1 MLLDFLCA
9 VMIRKRLILVY
20 CFLSP
25 LISNAQ
31 SLNREIENLKK
42 DPALKH
48 ATWSIYVLN
57 STTDSVVADYNAN
70 TSVVPASTMKI
81 VTTSAALGML
91 GSDYVFK
98 TQLQYDGVFDSIK
111 GILKGNL
118 YIVGGGDPTLE
129 SFYFKDKKD
138 TLTTLERWAMILK
151 GKGIKKIEGAIIGDA
166 EIFEDN
172 GIPSQWIWGDIGN
185 YFGAAASGLTY
196 HDNKYIVNFK
206 SGSVGNKTT
215 INSIQPP
222 MEGLQFINNV
232 TAGGNDD
239 SAFIYGSP
247 YSLYRKAEGT
257 IPPNKRN
264 YEVEGSIPDPAL
276 SCAQGLENA
285 LKKINVLI
293 SQKATT
299 AKQLKEINAY
309 STTNRKNI
317 HTNYSPTLDKIVY
330 WTNMKSVNLYAEHLL
345 KFISYRKTG
354 FGTESKGTQL
364 VTAYWKDRGVDVSGF
379 SMVDGCGLARA
390 NVITTKT
397 ETQILCKMIKDK
409 NFDVFYKSFPIAG
422 KSGSLGSLC
431 EGTFAENNL
440 RAKSGYINMARGYAG
455 YVKNRKGEMLCFSVL
470 ANNYECS
477 PTEMKKKL
485 ERLLIAI
492 AETK

>member
-1 MLLDFLCA
+1 MINKKSFLLCCLFSPMLC
-9 VMIRKRLILVY
+9 
-20 CFLSP
+20 
-25 LISNAQ
+25 ISQ
-31 SLNREIENLKK
+31 SLNKEIENLKK
-42 DPALKH
+42 DAALKH
-48 ATWSIYVLN
+48 ATWSIYVVN
-57 STTDSVVADYNAN
+57 SITDSVVADYNSN
-70 TSVVPASTMKI
+70 TSLVPASTMKI

-98 TQLQYDGVFDSIK
+98 TQLQYDGIFDSIS
-111 GILKGNL
+111 GILKGNVF
-118 YIVGGGDPTLE
+118 IVGGGDPTLE
-129 SFYFKDKKD
+129 SSYFKEKKD
-138 TLTTLERWAMILK
+138 TLSTIEKWALMLK
-151 GKGIKKIEGAIIGDA
+151 GTGIKRIEGAIIGDA

-172 GIPSQWIWGDIGN
+172 SIPSQWIWGDIGN
-185 YFGAAASGLTY
+185 YFGAGASGLTY

-206 SGSVGNKTT
+206 SGSVGSKTT
-215 INSIQPP
+215 INSIQPS
-222 MEGLQFINNV
+222 MEDLQFINNV

-247 YSLYRKAEGT
+247 YSFYRKAEGT
-257 IPPNKRN
+257 IPPNKKN

-276 SCAQGLENA
+276 SCAQALESA
-285 LKKINVLI
+285 LKKLNIAI

-299 AKQLKEINAY
+299 AKKLKETGEYI
-309 STTNRKNI
+309 TTGRKNMFAS
-317 HTNYSPTLDKIVY
+317 YSPTLDKIVY
-330 WTNMKSVNLYAEHLL
+330 WTNMKSINLYAEHLL
-345 KFISYRKTG
+345 KFMSYRKTG
-354 FGTESKGTQL
+354 FGSESKGTQL

-379 SMVDGCGLARA
+379 TMVDGCGLARA

-397 ETQILCKMIKDK
+397 ETQILCKMTKDK

-422 KSGSLGSLC
+422 KSGSLSGLC

-440 RAKSGYINMARGYAG
+440 RAKSGYISMARGYAG
-455 YVKNRKGEMLCFSVL
+455 YVKNRKGQMLCFSVI

>member
-1 MLLDFLCA
+1 MMNKKGLLFCYFFL
-9 VMIRKRLILVY
+9 
-20 CFLSP
+20 P
-25 LISNAQ
+25 LISYSQ
-31 SLNREIENLKK
+31 SLNKEIENLKK
-42 DPALKH
+42 DVALKH
-48 ATWSIYVLN
+48 ATWSIYVVN
-57 STTDSVVADYNAN
+57 SKTDSVVADYNGN
-70 TSVVPASTMKI
+70 TSVIPASTMKI
-81 VTTSAALGML
+81 VTTGAALGML

-98 TQLQYDGVFDSIK
+98 TQLQYDGTFDTIT
-111 GILKGNL
+111 GIIKGNL

-129 SFYFKDKKD
+129 SSYFKEKKD
-138 TLTTLERWAMILK
+138 TLSTIEKWALILK
-151 GKGIKKIEGAIIGDA
+151 AKGVRKIEGAIIGDA

-172 GIPSQWIWGDIGN
+172 SIPSQWIWGDIGN
-185 YFGAAASGLTY
+185 YFGASASGLTY
-196 HDNKYIVNFK
+196 RDNKYIVNFK
-206 SGSVGNKTT
+206 SGSVGSKTT
-215 INSIQPP
+215 INSIQPA

-247 YSLYRKAEGT
+247 YSFYRKAEGT
-257 IPPNKRN
+257 IPANKKN

-276 SCAQGLENA
+276 SCAQALESA
-285 LKKINVLI
+285 LKKLNVTI
-293 SQKATT
+293 AQKATT
-299 AKQLKEINAY
+299 AKKLKETNEY
-309 STTNRKNI
+309 VTSNRKNI
-317 HTNYSPTLDKIVY
+317 HANYSPTLDKIVY
-330 WTNMKSVNLYAEHLL
+330 WTNMKSINLYAEHLL
-345 KFISYRKTG
+345 KFMSYRKTG
-354 FGTESKGTQL
+354 FGSETRGIQL

-379 SMVDGCGLARA
+379 SMTDGCGLARA

-455 YVKNRKGEMLCFSVL
+455 YVKNRKGDLLCFSVI

>member
-1 MLLDFLCA
+1 MINKKWVLLC
-9 VMIRKRLILVY
+9 
-20 CFLSP
+20 CFFSP
-25 LISNAQ
+25 LISYSQ
-31 SLNREIENLKK
+31 LNKEIENLKK
-42 DPALKH
+42 DDALKH
-48 ATWSIYVLN
+48 ATWSIYVVN
-57 STTDSVVADYNAN
+57 SKTDSVIADYNSNA
-70 TSVVPASTMKI
+70 SVVPASTMKI

-98 TQLQYDGVFDSIK
+98 TQLQYDGSFDTIT
-111 GILKGNL
+111 GIVKGNL

-129 SFYFKDKKD
+129 SSYFKEKKD
-138 TLTTLERWAMILK
+138 SLSTIERWALILK
-151 GKGIKKIEGAIIGDA
+151 AKGIKKIEGAIIGDA

-172 GIPSQWIWGDIGN
+172 SIPSQWIWGDIGN
-185 YFGAAASGLTY
+185 YFGAGASGLTY

-206 SGSVGNKTT
+206 SGSVGSKTS

-257 IPPNKRN
+257 IPPNKKS

-276 SCAQGLENA
+276 SCAQALESA
-285 LKKINVLI
+285 LKKLNVSI
-293 SQKATT
+293 AKNATT
-299 AKQLKEINAY
+299 AKKLKETNEY
-309 STTNRKNI
+309 STSNRKNI
-317 HTNYSPTLDKIVY
+317 HANYSPTLDKIVY
-330 WTNMKSVNLYAEHLL
+330 WTNMKSINLYAEHLL
-345 KFISYRKTG
+345 KFMSYRKTG
-354 FGTESKGTQL
+354 FGTESRGTQL

-379 SMVDGCGLARA
+379 SMTDGCGLARA

-455 YVKNRKGEMLCFSVL
+455 YVKNRKGDMLCFSVI

-477 PTEMKKKL
+477 ATEMKKKL